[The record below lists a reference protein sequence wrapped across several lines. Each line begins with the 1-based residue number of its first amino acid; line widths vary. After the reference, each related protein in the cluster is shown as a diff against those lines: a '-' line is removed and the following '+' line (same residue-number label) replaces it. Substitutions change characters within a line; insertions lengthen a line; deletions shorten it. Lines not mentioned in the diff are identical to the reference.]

1 MGGYSPTND
10 SPEPKQENTN
20 AEAAPI
26 YPKKGAT
33 ASPVDV
39 EASSDREAMSE
50 TGIFTLS
57 GKEAVNRRYVG
68 NYGAS
73 IQAHADPQG
82 QMSFSYEHDGALRVA
97 LVFRQRTLRYRTRYS

>member
-57 GKEAVNRRYVG
+57 GEGGR
-68 NYGAS
+68 
-73 IQAHADPQG
+73 
-82 QMSFSYEHDGALRVA
+82 
-97 LVFRQRTLRYRTRYS
+97 